1 MGGLFL
7 IKARTGIWRGNKSGC
22 NRYDVRIVNAV
33 FRLLQEAKEFAMTKY
48 ARGQKWW
55 IVGFVFTFLYF

>member
-7 IKARTGIWRGNKSGC
+7 IKARTGIW
-22 NRYDVRIVNAV
+22 YDVRIVNAV